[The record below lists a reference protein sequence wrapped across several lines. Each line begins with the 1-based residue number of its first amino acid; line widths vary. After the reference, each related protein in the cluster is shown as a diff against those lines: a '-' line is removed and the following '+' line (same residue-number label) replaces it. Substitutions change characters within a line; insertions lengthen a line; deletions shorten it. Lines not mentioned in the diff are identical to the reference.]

1 MQSVKS
7 FTQQEH
13 GLENA
18 EANLRKLG
26 LVTTH
31 LEYQLEAIDQS
42 STKLE
47 EVTEQVRA
55 MQR

>member
-1 MQSVKS
+1 MHAVKN

-13 GLENA
+13 GLENSIN
-18 EANLRKLG
+18 NLKKMALIMS
-26 LVTTH
+26 H
-31 LEYQLEAIDQS
+31 FEYQLEAIDRS
-42 STKLE
+42 SAKLE